1 MKKELMIA
9 PSEFKALKNI
19 EYFDFEEDFI
29 EEGLRCIP
37 MVVRCKLDKAG
48 IKLKIAEWVK
58 FNTNEKID
66 LALMHCEN
74 EQEIN
79 RYHKY
84 VSKLVQMYTGKEAT
98 LLSMEIS
105 PAWANKESIPVEVI
119 GKAGELKKEITL
131 DQWQSLTGLQRFALL
146 KLCKS
151 GHENKNFP
159 IALKEFNLV

>member
-37 MVVRCKLDKAG
+37 MVVRCKLDKTG
-48 IKLKIAEWVK
+48 IKLKISEWVK
-58 FNTNEKID
+58 FNSNEKIE
-66 LALMHCEN
+66 LALMNCEN
-74 EQEIN
+74 EEEIN

-84 VSKLVQMYTGKEAT
+84 LARLVQMYTGKEAT
-98 LLSMEIS
+98 LLSMDPN
-105 PAWANKESIPVEVI
+105 PAWANKEHIPEELQRKV
-119 GKAGELKKEITL
+119 GELKEEITI

-146 KLCKS
+146 KLCKP

-159 IALKEFNLV
+159 KALKEFNLV